1 MMCLISWC
9 NSNQGFSSMFLSI
22 ITAVISLYTLYKTN
36 KKSEELSKKQMQLE
50 KNIAVRQDELQCWQI
65 KIDAYP
71 YRIECWKTLFELREK
86 TETVKM
92 VFSITDFSKLSYS
105 DITRRLKSIDTL
117 YKEGV
122 TALMQFANLFSENF
136 EEDILMLKMCVTT
149 NLEIIGKFGVLS
161 DCLTKEEEQS
171 RIKEKKSDIAKFS
184 KGLNIISEKLTAIL
198 GAVEKDLQI
207 GKLYV
212 GRKL

>member
-1 MMCLISWC
+1 MMWLISWC
-9 NSNQGFSSMFLSI
+9 NSNQGFSSMILSI

-50 KNIAVRQDELQCWQI
+50 KNIAVRQDELQRWQI
-65 KIDAYP
+65 KIDTYP

-86 TETVKM
+86 TEIVKM
-92 VFSITDFSKLSYS
+92 AFSIIDFSELSYG
-105 DITRRLKSIDTL
+105 DIMRRLKSIDSL
-117 YKEGV
+117 YKEGITV
-122 TALMQFANLFSENF
+122 LMQFANLFSQNL
-136 EEDILMLKMCVTT
+136 EEDILILKMCVTT
-149 NLEIIGKFGVLS
+149 NREIIGKFAVLS
-161 DCLTKEEEQS
+161 DCLTKGEEQN
-171 RIKEKKSDIAKFS
+171 RTKEKKDDIAKFS

-207 GKLYV
+207 GELYA

>member
-9 NSNQGFSSMFLSI
+9 NSNQGFSSMILSI
-22 ITAVISLYTLYKTN
+22 ITAVISLYTLHKTN

-50 KNIAVRQDELQCWQI
+50 KNIAVRQDELQRWQI
-65 KIDAYP
+65 KIDTYP
-71 YRIECWKTLFELREK
+71 YRIDCWKTLFDLREQ
-86 TETVKM
+86 TETVKI

-122 TALMQFANLFSENF
+122 TALMQFSNLFSENL
-136 EEDILMLKMCVTT
+136 EEDILILKMCVTT
-149 NLEIIGKFGVLS
+149 NLEIIGKFGVMS
-161 DCLTKEEEQS
+161 DCLTKDEEQS
-171 RIKEKKSDIAKFS
+171 RIEEKKGDIAKFS
-184 KGLNIISEKLTAIL
+184 KGLNIISERLTAIL
-198 GAVEKDLQI
+198 GAVEKDLKI
-207 GKLYV
+207 GELYA